1 MRVALGMLLL
11 WLSNAVSDAA
21 VACELV
27 CTSTQAPLASGARM
41 VSPWMTEK
49 RGQRVRN
56 ASSLLTK
63 SQEECENR
71 KRIKPKHCL
80 VATCGAC
87 CCSALLLRPLE
98 LKLPAQIA
106 NIFPQ
111 RTGSQPT
118 DEVQHRAENAQT
130 LTDRARRDNIPFWS
144 SIAFLI
150 SGSIK
155 HHVLQGQIQQK
166 AMNS

>member
-1 MRVALGMLLL
+1 MLCKRRRSIECGQRPLQEKINRRLCAARQAVNCACCIWYEICMLLL
-11 WLSNAVSDAA
+11 WLSNAVFDAA

-71 KRIKPKHCL
+71 KRINANIL
-80 VATCGAC
+80 SRGNLRR
-87 CCSALLLRPLE
+87 LLLLGTATPPPRTQASRPDCEYLSS
-98 LKLPAQIA
+98 A
-106 NIFPQ
+106 
-111 RTGSQPT
+111 
-118 DEVQHRAENAQT
+118 HM
-130 LTDRARRDNIPFWS
+130 LTA
-144 SIAFLI
+144 
-150 SGSIK
+150 
-155 HHVLQGQIQQK
+155 H
-166 AMNS
+166 

>member
-1 MRVALGMLLL
+1 MRVAFGMLLL
-11 WLSNAVSDAA
+11 WLSNAVFDAA

-41 VSPWMTEK
+41 ISPWMTEK
-49 RGQRVRN
+49 RGQR
-56 ASSLLTK
+56 SLFIDEKVKKNVKTGNE
-63 SQEECENR
+63 SM
-71 KRIKPKHCL
+71 PTYCL

-118 DEVQHRAENAQT
+118 DEVQHRAEN
-130 LTDRARRDNIPFWS
+130 
-144 SIAFLI
+144 
-150 SGSIK
+150 
-155 HHVLQGQIQQK
+155 H
-166 AMNS
+166 

>member
-1 MRVALGMLLL
+1 MLLL
-11 WLSNAVSDAA
+11 WLSNAVFDAA

-41 VSPWMTEK
+41 ISPWMTEK
-49 RGQRVRN
+49 RGQRWLFIDEKVKRN
-56 ASSLLTK
+56 VKTGNESMPTY
-63 SQEECENR
+63 
-71 KRIKPKHCL
+71 CL

-111 RTGSQPT
+111 RTCSQPT
-118 DEVQHRAENAQT
+118 DKVQHRAEN
-130 LTDRARRDNIPFWS
+130 
-144 SIAFLI
+144 
-150 SGSIK
+150 
-155 HHVLQGQIQQK
+155 H
-166 AMNS
+166 